1 MAAMT
6 VHLDIVSAEKSIFNG
21 RVAHLQV
28 TGEEGDIGVM
38 PGHAPLLTTIKPGM
52 ARIVKQD
59 GSEEV
64 FYLSGGMLE
73 VQPSTVA
80 VLADVVMR
88 ADEID
93 EQAALEAKK
102 RAEALIADAG
112 QDFNYEA
119 AMVELSKAMA
129 QLRVVET
136 IKKNIAR

>member
-6 VHLDIVSAEKSIFNG
+6 VQLDMVSAENHIFSG
-21 RVAHLQV
+21 RVAQLQISGIE
-28 TGEEGDIGVM
+28 GELGIM
-38 PGHAPLLTTIKPGM
+38 PGHAALLTSIKPGM
-52 ARIVKQD
+52 ARIVKQN

-64 FYLSGGMLE
+64 FYLSGGILE
-73 VQPSTVA
+73 VQPSSIS

-93 EQAALEAKK
+93 EQAAAEAKR
-102 RAEALIADAG
+102 RAEAHMANAG
-112 QDFNYEA
+112 ADFNYA
-119 AMVELSKAMA
+119 AAEIELAQAVA

>member
-6 VHLDIVSAEKSIFNG
+6 VQLDIVSAENRIYSG
-21 RVAHLQV
+21 LVASLQV
-28 TGEEGDIGVM
+28 TGSEGELGVM
-38 PGHAPLLTTIKPGM
+38 PGHTPLLTNIKPGM

-59 GSEEV
+59 GQEEV
-64 FYLSGGMLE
+64 FYLSGGILE
-73 VQPSTVA
+73 VQPSSVS

-93 EQAALEAKK
+93 EQAAVEAKR
-102 RAEALIADAG
+102 RAEAEMANAG
-112 QDFNYEA
+112 ADFNYAAA
-119 AMVELSKAMA
+119 AMELAKAIA